1 MLTTSIEPAAPRRP
15 FLWILV
21 AGTMVLGLAWLL
33 LVPPFESSDESAFYK
48 EVTSYARGG
57 PITIPPLYPAVLKPV
72 IKLAGGSD
80 RPFQAE
86 YNPSFRFVSNRVGH
100 VNMYMHG
107 RAAGM
112 LRADV
117 NRMYLLRFV
126 TLLMW
131 LASLVLIFE
140 IARLFFGRGDLALV
154 TAGLCL
160 AIPQFSFFSSKIHA
174 EATATLL
181 ASIVYYALAARVYGR
196 IGRAAT
202 WAMVLTAVVLAP
214 LSDRQA
220 YFLLLLGP
228 FGLLAVER
236 TWRARGIAAL
246 ALVVPVLLVM
256 TLPQFDRVQVDLK
269 VTAFGMFSSAYR
281 GGYWNE
287 DNLRYLAYEFLPKLF
302 FSFCGWLGQPS
313 ILLPPWV
320 YAALAVLF
328 LLGIAGMLVPDTWRS
343 LTVRQRRLVWILGA
357 GFIFM
362 LAPIVYAN
370 LFISRNSWHG
380 RWLFPSVAPI
390 MIALVAGFRTFA
402 KRVDERP
409 WLVAGI
415 VGGAALVLAVAWMT
429 PIGEAVRTGVR
440 GNHYGDQAHVIR
452 TIADIIPA
460 MGVAALVAGLAAVA
474 SRWRSTVRRPTGV
487 GLVAT
492 AWGLNLLLLAAF
504 VVPLYQPLDA
514 AGFAAAARSEAAQ
527 GELGRA
533 SRLYRLGIAAHP
545 TSTELRRLANDLPE
559 MFVVGDDDQML
570 AELQARIGRGEKI
583 RSWAA
588 LMGLAR
594 VARTKGGVEPA
605 VLRAILGQSEDAPE
619 LAEPRA
625 LVRAQLE
632 GTTHEPSLAIDVIR
646 AGNGV
651 HSPFKIRDEASVEG
665 FTVHELPSGHNE
677 LVLYFRPLR
686 NWSGRRL
693 WFYAYPLDSDAYL
706 TVEAEPAAFSGWTEG
721 ELAWEV
727 FTFPA
732 AVRYKCAVGIAVGS
746 YMGGGYHI
754 GVIGR

>member
-1 MLTTSIEPAAPRRP
+1 MRTTSIEPAAPRRP

-21 AGTMVLGLAWLL
+21 AGGLVLGLAWLL

-57 PITIPPLYPAVLKPV
+57 PIAIPPLYPAVLKPV
-72 IKLAGGSD
+72 IEVAGGSD
-80 RPFQAE
+80 RPFQAK

-202 WAMVLTAVVLAP
+202 WAMVLTAVALSP

-246 ALVVPVLLVM
+246 ALVVPAALVM

-269 VTAFGMFSSAYR
+269 VTVFGMFSSAYQ

-320 YAALAVLF
+320 YAALGVLF
-328 LLGIAGMLVPDTWRS
+328 LLGIAGLLVPDTWRS
-343 LTVRQRRLVWILGA
+343 LTARQRRIVWILGA
-357 GFIFM
+357 GFIFT

-380 RWLFPSVAPI
+380 RWLFPSMAPI
-390 MIALVAGFRTFA
+390 MIGLVAGWRTLVGRIRQQGF
-402 KRVDERP
+402 
-409 WLVAGI
+409 LVAGLI
-415 VGGAALVLAVAWMT
+415 ATASILLGVGWVT
-429 PIGEAVRTGVR
+429 SIGDAIRTGVH
-440 GNHYGDQAHVIR
+440 GNHYGDQSHVIQ
-452 TIADIIPA
+452 TIFDAIVA
-460 MGVAALVAGLAAVA
+460 TGVAAIVIAATAVVSRRWPAASVPRPIALVSV
-474 SRWRSTVRRPTGV
+474 
-487 GLVAT
+487 
-492 AWGLNLLLLAAF
+492 AWGLNLALLLTF
-504 VVPLYQPLDA
+504 VVPLYRPLDA
-514 AGFAAAARSEAAQ
+514 AGFASAVRGEVAD

-533 SRLYRLGIAAHP
+533 SRLYRIGLAAYP
-545 TSTELRRLANDLPE
+545 ASTDLRSVASDLPE
-559 MFVVGDDDQML
+559 LFVAGDDDLMF
-570 AELQARIGRGEKI
+570 ADLQARIGRGETI
-583 RSWAA
+583 QSRAA

-594 VARTKGGVEPA
+594 LVRTKPDIEPEVVRR
-605 VLRAILGQSEDAPE
+605 VLEQSEDTPD
-619 LAEPRA
+619 LAEARA
-625 LVRAQLE
+625 LLRAELD
-632 GTTHEPSLAIDVIR
+632 GTTDDPSLPLAVIR
-646 AGNGV
+646 SGGGV
-651 HSPFKIRDEASVEG
+651 RRVITVRDEATIEG
-665 FTVHELPSGHNE
+665 FTVHELPSGYNE
-677 LVLYFRPLR
+677 IVLYFRPLR
-686 NWSGRRL
+686 DWRGRRF
-693 WFYAYPLDSDAYL
+693 WFHAYPPDSEAYV
-706 TVEAEPAAFSGWTEG
+706 TAEPVPPAFPGWTVG

-727 FTFPA
+727 FTIPA
-732 AVRYKCAVGIAVGS
+732 TVRYNCFVGIVVGSFMGDGYALGAVG
-746 YMGGGYHI
+746 
-754 GVIGR
+754 R